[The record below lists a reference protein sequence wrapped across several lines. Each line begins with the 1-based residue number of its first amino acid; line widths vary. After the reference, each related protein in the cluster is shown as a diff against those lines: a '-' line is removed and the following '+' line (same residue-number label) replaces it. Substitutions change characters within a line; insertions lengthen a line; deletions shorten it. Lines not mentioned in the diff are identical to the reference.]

1 MLYGGYVGAGR
12 YLEELKPGELRLSEH
27 KDVYACPV
35 VAGQAGA
42 GLVVCDVIQQYS
54 VLLWL
59 HVHKLRHNE
68 LNTASVSPVAASTWC
83 TLYMYI
89 DCC

>member
-1 MLYGGYVGAGR
+1 VGAGR

-42 GLVVCDVIQQYS
+42 GLVS
-54 VLLWL
+54 V
-59 HVHKLRHNE
+59 
-68 LNTASVSPVAASTWC
+68 
-83 TLYMYI
+83 M
-89 DCC
+89 